1 MKHTEL
7 INQLILYSGVCL
19 DPVKAKTLQEAAK
32 VIREQQDNLPKW
44 IPVSEQIPKPYE
56 GVIVAREKEKGKP
69 LKVEAGMM
77 KPDGL
82 WKIYGTNTKG
92 VLYWMPL
99 PEAPELQKEDI

>member
-19 DPVKAKTLQEAAK
+19 DPVKAKTLQEAAN

-44 IPVSEQIPKPYE
+44 IPVAEQIPKPYE